1 MHFLPKT
8 SPQTSQPPH
17 IYIYIYTHKLLKSLT
32 VCMGYLGGFNIAP
45 SLATVFFHL
54 CSCYTETKPF
64 SKGGSQEEKSKIHF
78 FNGACQKKSRNQISH
93 PFAKVRLPLLQG
105 YLEQSSALK
114 DFASSLHRFS
124 FFKESMILSSTKLYL
139 LDMCLVTSMI
149 NLGWTPF
156 TLDPS
161 T

>member
-1 MHFLPKT
+1 
-8 SPQTSQPPH
+8 
-17 IYIYIYTHKLLKSLT
+17 
-32 VCMGYLGGFNIAP
+32 MGYLGGFNIAP
-45 SLATVFFHL
+45 SLATVFSTFVL
-54 CSCYTETKPF
+54 ATLRLNPF
-64 SKGGSQEEKSKIHF
+64 PKVALRKKNQKSF
-78 FNGACQKKSRNQISH
+78 FSMVPAQKSRNRISH